1 MPPKDSATEMLYRI
15 LDNMSGIGVNYDVK
29 TNTITYTNPTLTN
42 YSDLKAVD
50 SCYATC
56 TTERKCSQCEN
67 WKQKEEETKM
77 KNDAKPAPVYS
88 PFAIRSVLS
97 NRKKNAF
104 SVVWMDGTTTVV
116 HCQAGDDWDDE
127 KALAMCFTKK
137 ALGNKGNFNDKF
149 NDALDNKMKVI
160 PEEKKVIPAREVC
173 DCDGTCTEC
182 KCKGET
188 FADAV
193 EKLQST
199 CAKTEDLKNGFG
211 LNKETSTE
219 LSKAANKASN
229 SLKEMIDALTDEKE
243 NNTNN
248 TKKSKEYR
256 IFVCSALT
264 GEKKMHLATRHSVQE
279 VRDFVKEY
287 GKEAGHGWYFRTWNT
302 TGGMYIDYGSYT
314 SYLLVEGMDNSEYV
328 KK

>member
-1 MPPKDSATEMLYRI
+1 MPPKDSATEMIYKI
-15 LDNMSGIGVNYDVK
+15 IDSMTGIGVNYDVK
-29 TNTITYTNPTLTN
+29 TNTITYTEPKTAIYDKIT
-42 YSDLKAVD
+42 AVD
-50 SCYATC
+50 KCYVSC
-56 TTERKCSQCEN
+56 TTEHKCSQCEN

-77 KNDAKPAPVYS
+77 KNEAKPAPVYS
-88 PFAIRSVLS
+88 PFAVRSVLS

-160 PEEKKVIPAREVC
+160 PEEKKVIPAKEVC
-173 DCDGTCTEC
+173 NCDGTCTEC

-199 CAKTEDLKNGFG
+199 CAKTEDLKNAFG
-211 LNKETSTE
+211 LNKETVTE
-219 LSKAANKASN
+219 LGKAASKADVA
-229 SLKEMIDALTDEKE
+229 LKDMI
-243 NNTNN
+243 N
-248 TKKSKEYR
+248 
-256 IFVCSALT
+256 ALT
-264 GEKKMHLATRHSVQE
+264 GETTPKMGKIDKTYKIFVSSALTSDKKMHLATRHSVQE

-287 GKEAGHGWYFRTWNT
+287 GKEAGHGWYFRTWNAD
-302 TGGMYIDYGSYT
+302 GGMYIDYGSYT
-314 SYLLVEGMDNSEYV
+314 NHLFVEGMDNSEYV

>member
-15 LDNMSGIGVNYDVK
+15 LDNMSGIGVNYDAK

-50 SCYATC
+50 SCYVTCATDH
-56 TTERKCSQCEN
+56 KCSQCEN

-77 KNDAKPAPVYS
+77 KNDAKPAPVYG

-160 PEEKKVIPAREVC
+160 PAEPAPEKEC
-173 DCDGTCTEC
+173 GCDGTCTEC
-182 KCKGET
+182 KC
-188 FADAV
+188 
-193 EKLQST
+193 EKST
-199 CAKTEDLKNGFG
+199 NAFV
-211 LNKETSTE
+211 LNKQTTDKLNKAATNAGMALKDMISALTGEATSTI
-219 LSKAANKASN
+219 NK
-229 SLKEMIDALTDEKE
+229 IEKI
-243 NNTNN
+243 N
-248 TKKSKEYR
+248 EYK
-256 IFVCSALT
+256 IYICSALT
-264 GEKKMHLATRHSVQE
+264 GEKKRHLATRYSVQE
-279 VRDFVKEY
+279 VRDFVKEFS
-287 GKEAGHGWYFRTWNT
+287 KEASYGWYFRTWNVT
-302 TGGMYIDYGSYT
+302 DGMYIDYGSYT
-314 SYLLVEGMDNSEYV
+314 NYLLVEGMDNSEYV

>member
-1 MPPKDSATEMLYRI
+1 MPPKDSATEMIYKI
-15 LDNMSGIGVNYDVK
+15 LDNVTGVSFNYDTK
-29 TNTITYTNPTLTN
+29 TGLTYATEPKTAIYDKVT
-42 YSDLKAVD
+42 AVD
-50 SCYATC
+50 NCYVSCAIDH
-56 TTERKCSQCEN
+56 KCSQCEN
-67 WKQKEEETKM
+67 WKEKEEKAM
-77 KNDAKPAPVYS
+77 KNSPKPAPVYG
-88 PFAIRSVLS
+88 PFEVRSVLS

-116 HCQAGDDWDDE
+116 HCQTGDDWDDE

-160 PEEKKVIPAREVC
+160 PEEKKVIPAKEVC
-173 DCDGTCTEC
+173 NCDGTCTEC
-182 KCKGET
+182 KCKEES

-199 CAKTEDLKNGFG
+199 CAKTEDLKNAFG
-211 LNKETSTE
+211 LNKQTAIE
-219 LSKAANKASN
+219 LGKAATKADV
-229 SLKEMIDALTDEKE
+229 SLKKMIDALTGETVGVDVKPAK
-243 NNTNN
+243 T
-248 TKKSKEYR
+248 YR
-256 IFVCSALT
+256 IFVCSALN

-302 TGGMYIDYGSYT
+302 DGGMYIDYGSYT
-314 SYLLVEGMDNSEYV
+314 NYLLVEGMDNSEYV

>member
-15 LDNMSGIGVNYDVK
+15 LDNMTGIGVTYDAK
-29 TNTITYTNPTLTN
+29 TNTYTYDEPKTAIYDKIT
-42 YSDLKAVD
+42 AVD
-50 SCYATC
+50 KCYASCATDHQ
-56 TTERKCSQCEN
+56 CSQCEN

-116 HCQAGDDWDDE
+116 HCQSGDEWDDE

-160 PEEKKVIPAREVC
+160 PIEKKTIPAREVC

-182 KCKGET
+182 KCEKT
-188 FADAV
+188 TDHLAD
-193 EKLQST
+193 T
-199 CAKTEDLKNGFG
+199 M
-211 LNKETSTE
+211 KEVQESA
-219 LSKAANKASN
+219 SKATASFTEMVKTLVDETNKN
-229 SLKEMIDALTDEKE
+229 
-243 NNTNN
+243 
-248 TKKSKEYR
+248 KKSKEYR
-256 IFVCSALT
+256 IFVCSAVT
-264 GEKKMHLATRHSVQE
+264 GEKKMHIATCHSVQE

-287 GKEAGHGWYFRTWNT
+287 SKEASYGWYFRTWNT
-302 TGGMYIDYGSYT
+302 TSGMYIDYGSYT
-314 SYLLVEGMDNSEYV
+314 NYLLVEGMDNSEYV

>member
-15 LDNMSGIGVNYDVK
+15 LDNMSGIGVNYDAK

-42 YSDLKAVD
+42 YSDLKSVD
-50 SCYATC
+50 RCYVSC
-56 TTERKCSQCEN
+56 TTEHKCNQCEN

-77 KNDAKPAPVYS
+77 KNDTKPAPVYS
-88 PFAIRSVLS
+88 PFAVRSVLS

-160 PEEKKVIPAREVC
+160 PDEKKVIPAREVC

-182 KCKGET
+182 KCKEEKAT
-188 FADAV
+188 DHLADTMKGVQESA
-193 EKLQST
+193 
-199 CAKTEDLKNGFG
+199 
-211 LNKETSTE
+211 
-219 LSKAANKASN
+219 SKATTSFTEMVKTLVDETNKN
-229 SLKEMIDALTDEKE
+229 
-243 NNTNN
+243 
-248 TKKSKEYR
+248 KKSKEYR

-287 GKEAGHGWYFRTWNT
+287 GKEARHGWYFRTWNAD
-302 TGGMYIDYGSYT
+302 GGMYIDYGSYT
-314 SYLLVEGMDNSEYV
+314 NYLLVEGMDNSEYV